1 MFTGRGDEYPVVYL
15 KGGSMGFR
23 RDRSGGGE
31 TRREFLRKAGQSALV
46 LSAASFGDFGAF
58 FQISESLAST
68 APSGEPVS
76 VGIMAPSHC
85 AAPYAYAAVKEI
97 FAKNGVDA
105 RLVSYQ
111 NMPLLAQDLIDGK
124 IQVGQ
129 LISPLFLSVH
139 FKAAKFKDSG
149 VPLVTPMFTGT
160 NGGALMVSSK
170 SPAMGVDDLGGMTI
184 GSHSKL
190 TIHYLMLMNMIKSQ
204 GLSLKEPIKIE
215 ILPLQEMVPS
225 LASGKIQGFIMPEPI
240 NAVAEAKGAG
250 RVLQLTRDIWPNHP
264 CCLLAATRSFAEKRP
279 EALSA
284 VSLSVLE
291 AALFAGPAQNREAF
305 IDTIRTLEPYGKMK
319 KELLLKAFA
328 PGRADF
334 DPFPYRS
341 SARTVAT
348 MMRKFNLLPDGV
360 ALPAVEETFNSPGAR
375 KLFAQAGAEAPRK
388 DYREELIMGKELK
401 I

>member
-1 MFTGRGDEYPVVYL
+1 
-15 KGGSMGFR
+15 MGFR
-23 RDRSGGGE
+23 GDGSGGGK

-58 FQISESLAST
+58 FKWISESWAST
-68 APSGEPVS
+68 APSGDPVS

-105 RLVSYQ
+105 RLVYYQ
-111 NMPLLAQDLIDGK
+111 NMPQLAQDLISGK

-139 FKAAKFKDSG
+139 FKASKFKETG

-170 SPAMGVDDLGGMTI
+170 SPAMGMGDLGGMTI

-204 GLSLKEPIKIE
+204 GLSLKEPIKIK
-215 ILPLQEMVPS
+215 ILPLKEMVPS
-225 LASGKIQGFIMPEPI
+225 LASGEIQGFIMPEPI

-250 RVLQLTRDIWPNHP
+250 RLLQLTGDIWPGHP
-264 CCLLAATRSFAEKRP
+264 CCLLAATRSFAEKKP
-279 EALSA
+279 ADLSA
-284 VSLSVLE
+284 ISLSVLE

-305 IDTIRTLEPYGKMK
+305 IDAIRTLGPYGKMK

-348 MMRKFNLLPDGV
+348 MMRKFNLLPERV
-360 ALPAVEETFNSPGAR
+360 TLPEVEESFDTPGAR
-375 KLFAQAGAEAPRK
+375 KRFARAGAEAPQK
-388 DYREELIMGKELK
+388 DYREELIQGKPLK
-401 I
+401 L